1 MFIGILCVLLIS
13 LSITA
18 GIILCIH
25 YWSIPYL
32 KKNVLTRLDELFVQN
47 YIFFVIAQCCICL
60 FSLLDENRN
69 KYIYLFF
76 YFILYTSLCIGFG
89 VAIGLSCC
97 RVLII
102 TEVSSRKHLKDYIY
116 IGKKSTLYMTASH
129 AYSPLDVLVGWS
141 FCRSSN
147 FFK

>member
-1 MFIGILCVLLIS
+1 MSSMSENPYVFLPLWHSITKFMHQPAQGLSDQEKLFIGCLCVLLIS

-25 YWSIPYL
+25 YRSIPYL
-32 KKNVLTRLDELFVQN
+32 KKNILTRLDELFVQN
-47 YIFFVIAQCCICL
+47 YIFFVSVQCCICL
-60 FSLLDENRN
+60 FSLFDGNRN

-102 TEVSSRKHLKDYIY
+102 TEVSSREHLK
-116 IGKKSTLYMTASH
+116 
-129 AYSPLDVLVGWS
+129 
-141 FCRSSN
+141 
-147 FFK
+147 